1 MRVTESLKSGVL
13 LGMMVVWL
21 LPLSALAGGKS
32 YDLGDDV
39 IGQTEQVLKRA
50 AAVSPQWHR
59 RQDAIQRDVYD
70 ITFLLEQALKASE
83 KLNDAARKDYAEQA
97 FTLLQRA
104 VRRGH
109 FDPNHIEP
117 VLKLIR
123 QLLPNAA
130 A

>member
-1 MRVTESLKSGVL
+1 MKRIPFKMGVL
-13 LGMMVVWL
+13 LGVMLVWL
-21 LPLSALAGGKS
+21 LPGSAMAGGES
-32 YDLGDDV
+32 YALGYDV

-50 AAVSPQWHR
+50 AAESAQWHR

-70 ITFLLEQALKASE
+70 ITFLLEQALRASE
-83 KLNDAARKDYAEQA
+83 KLNDAARKDYVEQA
-97 FTLLQRA
+97 LTLLQRA

-123 QLLPNAA
+123 QLLPNVAT
-130 A
+130 